1 MQAEETPAADKLT
14 PLRPEPQ
21 TLLGALLNLPW
32 VAELSVGIMNV
43 VSQLSFGA
51 ERTSLVGKGRF

>member
-1 MQAEETPAADKLT
+1 MPADDKLT

-32 VAELSVGIMNV
+32 VAELSFGIMDV
-43 VSQLSFGA
+43 ASQLSFGA